1 MIEDIIIEYRMTR
14 TNRTSLFRSRHLIFG
29 VKTSRNTGGHGSKGV
44 CERVCERGMSQQKKN
59 VSSKMKFGIA

>member
-14 TNRTSLFRSRHLIFG
+14 TNRTSLFRSCHLIFG

-44 CERVCERGMSQQKKN
+44 CGRVCERGMSQQKN
-59 VSSKMKFGIA
+59 VSSKMKLEIA

>member
-1 MIEDIIIEYRMTR
+1 MIGDIIIESRMTM
-14 TNRTSLFRSRHLIFG
+14 TSRTSLSRSFHPLLG

-44 CERVCERGMSQQKKN
+44 CGRVCERGMSQQKKN